1 MIGTIFD
8 GSYQIKEKIGSG
20 GMADV
25 YKAWDIKKEIFVAL
39 KILKS
44 EYTENAEFIRRFKR
58 EATSMYNISHK
69 NIVRVYEMG
78 IYEGMYYIAM
88 EYIEGI
94 TLKNI
99 IRKHGA
105 LPVDVCVYVT
115 EQICD
120 ALYYAHNLGIVHRD
134 IKPQNI
140 IVIEDWTIKIVDF
153 GIARDVSASTM
164 TFMGPN
170 VLGSVHYISPEQAKG
185 EVVDH
190 KSDIYS
196 LGIVLY
202 EMLTGV
208 LPFEG
213 DTSVTVA
220 LKHINEEV
228 RQPSDVDPMLPE
240 SLSKI
245 VMKAVQKD
253 PAYRYETALMMRKDL
268 ERALD
273 EPDGE
278 YIKIAEIVED
288 YYEDDEEVER
298 YIPSHKARKNKPIEK
313 EIEADADIFDENKT
327 PITPAIKVMI
337 IIISTLTLSAVVL
350 AGLLIYFSVF

>member
-1 MIGTIFD
+1 MIDTIFD

-25 YKAWDIKKEIFVAL
+25 YKAWDIQKQIYVAL
-39 KILKS
+39 KILKN
-44 EYTENAEFIRRFKR
+44 EYTENAEFVRRFKR
-58 EATSMYNISHK
+58 EATAMYNISHK
-69 NIVRVYEMG
+69 NIVHIYEMG

-99 IRKHGA
+99 IKKHGA
-105 LPVDVCVYVT
+105 LPIDVCIYVT

-120 ALYYAHNLGIVHRD
+120 ALAYAHGLGIVHRD

-140 IVIEDWTIKIVDF
+140 IVIDDWTVKIVDF

-164 TFMGPN
+164 TFMGTN
-170 VLGSVHYISPEQAKG
+170 VMGSVHYISPEQARG
-185 EVVDH
+185 EVVDQ

-213 DTSVTVA
+213 DTTVSVA
-220 LKHINEEV
+220 LKHINEEM
-228 RQPSDVDPMLPE
+228 RKPSDIDPMLPE
-240 SLSKI
+240 SLSRI
-245 VMKAVQKD
+245 VMKAVQKR
-253 PAYRYETALMMRKDL
+253 PECRYESALLMKEDL
-268 ERALD
+268 ERAID

-278 YIKIAEIVED
+278 YVTINELQ
-288 YYEDDEEVER
+288 EEVLE
-298 YIPSHKARKNKPIEK
+298 KIE
-313 EIEADADIFDENKT
+313 EPEETDEKT
-327 PITPAIKVMI
+327 PLNPAIKIMI
-337 IIISTLTLSAVVL
+337 IITSILGVSAVVL
-350 AGLLIYFSVF
+350 AGILIFSAIF

>member
-1 MIGTIFD
+1 MIDTIFD
-8 GSYQIKEKIGSG
+8 GTYQITEKIGSG

-25 YKAWDIKKEIFVAL
+25 YKAWDIEKETYVAIKVL
-39 KILKS
+39 KN
-44 EYTENAEFIRRFKR
+44 EYTENAEFVRRFKR
-58 EATSMYNISHK
+58 EATAMYNIRHK

-78 IYEGMYYIAM
+78 MYEGMYYIAM

-99 IRKHGA
+99 IKKHGA
-105 LPVDVCVYVT
+105 LPTDVCVFVA

-120 ALYYAHNLGIVHRD
+120 ALGYAHNMGIIHRD

-140 IVIEDWTIKIVDF
+140 IVVDDWTIKIVDF

-185 EVVDH
+185 EYVDQ
-190 KSDIYS
+190 KSDLYS

-202 EMLTGV
+202 EMLTGE

-213 DTSVTVA
+213 DTTVTVA

-228 RQPSDVDPMLPE
+228 RKPSDVDPMLPE
-240 SLSKI
+240 SLSKV
-245 VMKAVQKD
+245 VMKAVQKN
-253 PAYRYETALMMRKDL
+253 PEYRYASAPLMKDDL
-268 ERALD
+268 ERALE
-273 EPDGE
+273 EPDGDYITYDEPE
-278 YIKIAEIVED
+278 YI
-288 YYEDDEEVER
+288 YEE
-298 YIPSHKARKNKPIEK
+298 EK
-313 EIEADADIFDENKT
+313 EEELEIPEDTKGEEKQVNS
-327 PITPAIKVMI
+327 PIKKAIKFLKIEIGV
-337 IIISTLTLSAVVL
+337 LLVAAVVIL
-350 AGLLIYFSVF
+350 VILLLDVIF